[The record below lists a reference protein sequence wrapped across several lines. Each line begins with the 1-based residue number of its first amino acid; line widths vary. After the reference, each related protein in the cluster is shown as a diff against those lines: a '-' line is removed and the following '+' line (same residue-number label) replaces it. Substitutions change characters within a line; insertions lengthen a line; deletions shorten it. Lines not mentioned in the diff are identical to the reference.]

1 MSKDLVTLV
10 TPPTEF
16 EANILAIVLRDN
28 GIDAFVFATPTVGIG
43 IGLSAGRQGVPLQ
56 VQSDDV
62 ELAREIL
69 LENKRHSIDIDWD
82 EFESFGKDNTSYV
95 DQDVLHSVVNLAF
108 GLPSRM
114 RTIPFTEMTSSRRN
128 EAPIS
133 MTSGVVSSASNTTC
147 VRPYLSRKSIKTSPL
162 PWSR

>member
-62 ELAREIL
+62 DLAREIL
-69 LENKRHSIDIDWD
+69 LENKRHSTYIVWD
-82 EFESFGKDNTSYV
+82 EFESFGKDNTW
-95 DQDVLHSVVNLAF
+95 
-108 GLPSRM
+108 
-114 RTIPFTEMTSSRRN
+114 
-128 EAPIS
+128 
-133 MTSGVVSSASNTTC
+133 
-147 VRPYLSRKSIKTSPL
+147 PYADK
-162 PWSR
+162 

>member
-62 ELAREIL
+62 EVAREIL

-82 EFESFGKDNTSYV
+82 EFESFGKDNTSPYAEKGMP
-95 DQDVLHSVVNLAF
+95 VLAMIAF
-108 GLPSRM
+108 FCVL
-114 RTIPFTEMTSSRRN
+114 I
-128 EAPIS
+128 ALL
-133 MTSGVVSSASNTTC
+133 SGALVAILQLLN
-147 VRPYLSRKSIKTSPL
+147 
-162 PWSR
+162 